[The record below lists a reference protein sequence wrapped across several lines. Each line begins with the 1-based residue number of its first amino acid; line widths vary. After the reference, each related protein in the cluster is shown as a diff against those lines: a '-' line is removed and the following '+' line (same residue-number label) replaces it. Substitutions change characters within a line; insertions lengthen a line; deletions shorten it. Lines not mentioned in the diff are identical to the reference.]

1 MGKRKYITEVTRGQS
16 KLCNALHPRPVIL
29 HHFHMAVSLK
39 GGFQFCV
46 YLNLYAA
53 SAVIMTTG
61 DTNTAAISP
70 CNLHRG
76 TAMWQFAAVT
86 LADKTKNFLRF

>member
-46 YLNLYAA
+46 SLNLYAV

-61 DTNTAAISP
+61 DTILP

-86 LADKTKNFLRF
+86 LTDKTKKCVRF